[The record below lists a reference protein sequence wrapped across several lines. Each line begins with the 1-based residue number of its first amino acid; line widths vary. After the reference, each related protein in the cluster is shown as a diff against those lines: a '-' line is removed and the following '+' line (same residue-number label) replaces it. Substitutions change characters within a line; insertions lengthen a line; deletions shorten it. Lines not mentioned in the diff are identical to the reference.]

1 MAYGVHCASP
11 IVTCSR
17 GGVVT
22 IPSVPVRFL
31 ERYIFEAPGV
41 PDPVVTVTEGGVVT
55 IPSVPVRSWGWL
67 TGSTGLLLLAHVA
80 EGGVVTIPSA
90 CRARMPPRP
99 QGRRSFPR
107 WALPVAPV
115 AGRGSC
121 DNSLRSCA
129 VLGMAYG
136 VHWAAPIGTC
146 SRGGSCD
153 NSLRLPGQDA
163 SKAPRAPVLPPLG
176 SSCGACSREGEL

>member
-1 MAYGVHCASP
+1 M
-11 IVTCSR
+11 
-17 GGVVT
+17 T

-80 EGGVVTIPSA
+80 EGG
-90 CRARMPPRP
+90 
-99 QGRRSFPR
+99 
-107 WALPVAPV
+107 
-115 AGRGSC
+115 
-121 DNSLRSCA
+121 
-129 VLGMAYG
+129 
-136 VHWAAPIGTC
+136 
-146 SRGGSCD
+146 SCD